1 MKWLVSLAVLGLGS
15 GLACGYIPQTLLA
28 LTHQQARQAGL
39 DRHLLAALV
48 WHESRFCPA
57 ARSPRGALGLGQL
70 MPATARMYR
79 VNPLDP
85 AQNLYA
91 TARYLRH
98 LYQQLGRWDWA
109 LAAYNA
115 GPTAVRRHRGVPPYH
130 ETRAFVR
137 KVLHTYAQFAQPR

>member
-1 MKWLVSLAVLGLGS
+1 MRWLITLTTLGLGS
-15 GLACGYIPQTLLA
+15 GLGCGYIPPSLLT
-28 LTHQQARQAGL
+28 LTHQQARQAGI
-39 DRHLLAALV
+39 DHHLLAALV
-48 WHESRFCPA
+48 WHESRFCPT

-79 VNPLDP
+79 VDPLQP

-91 TARYLRH
+91 TARYLRQ
-98 LYQQLGRWDWA
+98 LYLQLGRWDWA

-115 GPTAVRRHRGVPPYH
+115 GPTAVRRYRGIPPFR

-137 KVLHTYAQFAQPR
+137 KVLHTHAQFARSR